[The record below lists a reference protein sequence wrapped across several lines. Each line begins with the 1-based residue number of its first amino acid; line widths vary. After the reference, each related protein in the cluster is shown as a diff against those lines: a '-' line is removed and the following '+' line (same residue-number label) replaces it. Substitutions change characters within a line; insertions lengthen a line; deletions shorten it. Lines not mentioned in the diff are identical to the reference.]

1 LGNRSNIRVVV
12 GWNILNFSIDLK
24 KNEDLLP
31 RERTAIFT
39 FSSSYTSKRC
49 YVILL
54 AQDCVTDIAGIDG
67 YFAHMSPAKDSA
79 EPGG

>member
-1 LGNRSNIRVVV
+1 LWGRHLKLEYRSE
-12 GWNILNFSIDLK
+12 
-24 KNEDLLP
+24 KNDDLLP

-39 FSSSYTSKRC
+39 FSSSYTSKGC
-49 YVILL
+49 YGILL

-67 YFAHMSPAKDSA
+67 YFAHVSSAKVSA